1 VYGYD
6 VKVGGRF
13 IHIGKNTDKSMA
25 QQWLVKQFT
34 AQFTKPLSIIALGDS
49 DNDKQ
54 MLEEADIAIII
65 ANPESKKPVKLTHNK
80 ARYSQLPAPLG
91 WVEEITALPC
101 INSILPNFEEYSL
114 HG

>member
-1 VYGYD
+1 MKHKILVLD
-6 VKVGGRF
+6 TNVLL
-13 IHIGKNTDKSMA
+13 TDSN
-25 QQWLVKQFT
+25 
-34 AQFTKPLSIIALGDS
+34 SIL
-49 DNDKQ
+49 NF
-54 MLEEADIAIII
+54 EEADIAIII